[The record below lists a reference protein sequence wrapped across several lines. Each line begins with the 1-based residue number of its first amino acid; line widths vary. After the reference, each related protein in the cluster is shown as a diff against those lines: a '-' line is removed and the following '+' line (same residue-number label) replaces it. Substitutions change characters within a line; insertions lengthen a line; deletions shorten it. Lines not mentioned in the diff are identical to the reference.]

1 MVDSINNATGVLT
14 ALRQLQNASS
24 SLSDSENRVSTG
36 LRIRQAR
43 DGAAEYKS
51 AATMTND
58 MGALHAVTMSLGR
71 AEAISDTAIAAGE
84 QISKLLI
91 EMKGMAVAAS
101 SADLSDDQRANYSA
115 LFEQNKEQL
124 VTFIRAAAFD
134 DANTLDGTKPNG
146 VSFLADADA
155 AQQLTLK
162 GRNFLP
168 GGGINLLGGDITFA
182 TAGSAHQAVLA
193 IDATIENVGRE
204 LADMVS
210 ENRRVRDQVKFVGK
224 LADAL
229 ASGVSRLVDADLA
242 AESALIQA
250 LQVKQ
255 ALTTEALNIANRAP
269 QSLLTLFRSS

>member
-14 ALRQLQNASS
+14 ALRQLQNATA

-101 SADLSDDQRANYSA
+101 SADLSDDQRANYAA

-134 DANTLDGTKPNG
+134 DANTLDGSKPNG
-146 VSFLADADA
+146 VTFLADADA
-155 AQQLTLK
+155 SQQLTLK

-168 GGGINLLGGDITFA
+168 GGGINLLGDDISFA

-193 IDATIENVGRE
+193 IETTIENVGRE

-210 ENRRVRDQVKFVGK
+210 ENRRIRDQVTFVGK

-229 ASGVSRLVDADLA
+229 ASGVGRLVDADLA

-269 QSLLTLFRSS
+269 QSLLTLFRS

>member
-1 MVDSINNATGVLT
+1 MVDSINNSTGVLT
-14 ALRQLQNASS
+14 ALRQLQNATA
-24 SLSDSENRVSTG
+24 SLSDSENRVSSG

-58 MGALHAVTMSLGR
+58 IGALHAVTMSLGR

-101 SADLSDDQRANYSA
+101 SADLSDDQRANYAA

-134 DANTLDGTKPNG
+134 DANTLDGSKPNG
-146 VSFLADADA
+146 VTFLADADA
-155 AQQLTLK
+155 SQQLTLK

-193 IDATIENVGRE
+193 IETTIENVGRE

-210 ENRRVRDQVKFVGK
+210 ENRRIRDQVKFVGK

-229 ASGVSRLVDADLA
+229 ASGVGRLVDADLA

-269 QSLLTLFRSS
+269 QSLLTLFRS

>member
-1 MVDSINNATGVLT
+1 MVDSINNSTGVLT
-14 ALRQLQNASS
+14 ALRQLQNATA
-24 SLSDSENRVSTG
+24 SLSDSENRVSSG

-58 MGALHAVTMSLGR
+58 IGALHAVTMSLGR

-101 SADLSDDQRANYSA
+101 SADLSDDQRANYAA

-134 DANTLDGTKPNG
+134 DANTMDGSKPNG
-146 VSFLADADA
+146 VTFLADADA
-155 AQQLTLK
+155 SQQLTLK

-193 IDATIENVGRE
+193 IETTIENVGRE

-210 ENRRVRDQVKFVGK
+210 ENRRIRDQVKFVGK

-229 ASGVSRLVDADLA
+229 ASGVGRLVDADLA

-269 QSLLTLFRSS
+269 QSLLTLFRS

>member
-1 MVDSINNATGVLT
+1 MVHSINNATGVLT
-14 ALRQLQNASS
+14 ALKQLQNATT
-24 SLSDSENRVSTG
+24 SLSDSENRMSTG

-51 AATMTND
+51 AGTMSND

-71 AEAISDTAIAAGE
+71 AEAISDTAIAAAE
-84 QISKLLI
+84 QISKLLV

-101 SADLSDDQRANYSA
+101 SMDLSDEQRANYAA

-124 VTFIRAAAFD
+124 VTFIQAAGFD
-134 DANTLDGTKPNG
+134 DANTMNGTKPNG
-146 VSFLADADA
+146 VTFLADAEA
-155 AQQLTLK
+155 SQKLTLK

-182 TAGSAHQAVLA
+182 TAGSAHQAIQA
-193 IDATIENVGRE
+193 IDATLENVGRE
-204 LADMVS
+204 LTDMVA
-210 ENRRVRDQVKFVGK
+210 ENRRVHDQVKFVGK

-229 ASGVSRLVDADLA
+229 AAGVGRLVDADLA

-255 ALTTEALNIANRAP
+255 ALTTEALNIANNAP
-269 QSLLTLFRSS
+269 QSLLALFRS